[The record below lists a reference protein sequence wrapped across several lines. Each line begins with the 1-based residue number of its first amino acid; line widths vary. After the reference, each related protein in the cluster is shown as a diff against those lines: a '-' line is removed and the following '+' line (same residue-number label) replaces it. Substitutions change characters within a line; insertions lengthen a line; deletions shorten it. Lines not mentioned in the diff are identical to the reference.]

1 MPREIAS
8 AQVGIFILADNR
20 LLREALTRI
29 LNKKTDL
36 RVLAAACFSENVV
49 PHILNLNPDV
59 LLLDSC
65 GSEADD
71 LKVVTSVRKQNPRLK
86 VVILGMEAEQD
97 RFLRYVHLGIR
108 AFLLKD
114 ASASDIALAVRAV
127 MNGEAICS
135 PKLCLAL
142 FDEIAR
148 QEVPITSLMVNGRLG
163 LTRREQQLL
172 QMISCGLS
180 NKEIAND
187 LNLSDQT
194 VKNHIHHILHKLRAT
209 DRMSAV
215 EVCRNRMAAAS

>member
-1 MPREIAS
+1 MAVEIARS
-8 AQVGIFILADNR
+8 QIGIFLIADNR
-20 LLREALTRI
+20 LLREALSRI
-29 LNKKTDL
+29 LNKKSDL
-36 RVLAAACFSENVV
+36 RVIEAACFSEKVV
-49 PHILNLNPDV
+49 RDILDTNPDV

-65 GSEADD
+65 GSETDD
-71 LKVVTSVRKQNPRLK
+71 CKIVTSVRKHRPRLK
-86 VVILGMEAEQD
+86 IIILGMEAEPD

-114 ASASDIALAVRAV
+114 ASASDIATAVRAV

-135 PKLCLAL
+135 PRLCLAL

-148 QEVPITSLMVNGRLG
+148 QELPITSLSLNGSFG

-172 QMISCGLS
+172 QMVSCGLS
-180 NKEIAND
+180 NKEIASD

-215 EVCRNRMAAAS
+215 EVCRNPIAAAS

>member
-1 MPREIAS
+1 MPGEIAI
-8 AQVGIFILADNR
+8 AQIGIFLIADNR
-20 LLREALTRI
+20 LLREALSRI
-29 LNKKTDL
+29 LNKKSDL
-36 RVLAAACFSENVV
+36 RVLEAACFSEEIVRN
-49 PHILNLNPDV
+49 ILNINPDV
-59 LLLDSC
+59 LLLESC

-71 LKVVTSVRKQNPRLK
+71 CKVVTSVHKQNPGLK
-86 VVILGMEAEQD
+86 IVILGMEADPD
-97 RFLRYVHLGIR
+97 RFLRYVHLGIK

-114 ASASDIALAVRAV
+114 ASASDIAAAVRAV

-148 QEVPITSLMVNGRLG
+148 QEAPLYSLTVNGRFR

-172 QMISCGLS
+172 QMVSCGLS
-180 NKEIAND
+180 NKEIASD

-215 EVCRNRMAAAS
+215 EVCRNPMAAAS